1 MPSIFSRSRTN
12 STPKKHSLPPPQ
24 ESSVLD
30 EFGRISSRL
39 SNFGSNSPTPTS
51 KKDKKRAKEQEKWA
65 KAQSAARE
73 YNQSPDVPPPIP
85 DGSFLPLNLDRPRDE
100 SSLDQPKEHDYGYL
114 SYQRHV
120 VLGLEQ
126 VARLVVVLSDE
137 LGTRGGITT
146 PFIFS
151 TTALDISS
159 SAIKRLIQ
167 TFLATCIHQ
176 SAQAAADAEVCWRDE
191 ARFAGPHELGM
202 CLRWG
207 LARAIRSV
215 GGQDVR
221 GLLSWERYV
230 EFRDSEAAQ
239 GYPPAH
245 FSTLLQ
251 DLNPMLQTVLITLL
265 TLLSRLTANSTS
277 SGHTPPTLSPLFGP
291 LLFGLGPATLA
302 FHHTY
307 THYLRAVNAM
317 EHLQLVFI
325 RWQDC
330 PRTASDANI
339 TGSATGLGVPT
350 RLKEWIKGYPSMLP
364 FLQDP
369 ASNHH
374 QKPQARRGVRTVR
387 VMSVRRNV
395 RMYSPDLVK
404 SAASWAHRHD
414 ASGPSKNGLLVS
426 KEWGRI
432 APATLK
438 LTPRYSDAY
447 RKRMDM
453 PTNFHPDSGAPSAPG
468 LNTASST
475 SSYASS
481 FNSSGESDYF
491 GVGLNTRQGEDRFRS
506 LTDLRWGE
514 FESMGF
520 SELGDKKKLQFDLTE
535 TARTERTAKRETLS
549 WNDFSSSGFTRT
561 DAPLSATLQ
570 FSPPVAKTISSWP
583 AHNAEMSK
591 KLKKTEKALP
601 PFGWDTEP
609 VVVNEEVIEEP
620 FLDVFCDL
628 VYGGGWMDL
637 ERYEELDRDCN
648 WALVEFKSLPVNRTT
663 ASGGSD
669 PRTGTTL
676 ILFEE
681 FVPLEYRQQLAIPP
695 STRRRLPSLFS
706 PSSKS
711 KAWKQAATLNG
722 RPYVVGHVPHS
733 PTYREVEFEG
743 ILRGGGGTKVITL
756 GSKPSIKVPPPT
768 KAALLSP
775 VAPMPARQNAPS
787 PTPAAAPTP
796 TLAPSPAA
804 QVSVK
809 TTTISS
815 PLYVPAPDIPPAPKS
830 DEMHSDSTIST
841 KRSSRF
847 RLPGG
852 IPVPSPGGR
861 KTGLTPS
868 EYSTVDF
875 ETRLASY
882 SDDEHSAESEPEA
895 AKQKRRELQADA
907 WVDILVGS
915 QRRRM
920 GGQEAELKA
929 PGGLHARRSDPD
941 LASLEVAQVLAGVRD
956 RTPSLPS
963 VHHER
968 VDRDPAGGLD
978 HLHLHDADVDEI
990 ETVPRTSQA
999 SEYAEPET
1007 ETEPADDEELI
1018 HSSPIAARLL
1028 AKNQRRLGYF
1038 DLHPERRP
1046 PGQASPPRDDAAG
1059 KVARLAYD
1067 ADNDEDDDDT
1077 PLSEVVHASQPLRK
1091 LPVPPAAL
1099 QPAPAPAPAPVA
1111 PIPTVK
1117 IEPLKPLKPK
1127 TPPTLA
1133 PAPAPAPAPAVS
1145 VPASKT
1151 AALIE
1156 MYRERERGSSPN
1168 PGASSKVS
1176 PPAPAPAPAPA
1187 QVPMPIPAP
1196 IPIAPLQI
1204 SRLPVRTVSL
1214 PAAASTPTSTIV
1226 APAHKLDVPATA
1238 PAPVS
1243 VETEALVE
1251 PPKIIVEESGRASP
1265 ARYIHGA
1272 PLQNVLEEEEEEV

>member
-12 STPKKHSLPPPQ
+12 STPKKHSLPSPQ
-24 ESSVLD
+24 ESNVLD

-39 SNFGSNSPTPTS
+39 SNFASNSPAPTS
-51 KKDKKRAKEQEKWA
+51 KKDKKKAKEQEKRA
-65 KAQSAARE
+65 KAQGIARE
-73 YNQSPDVPPPIP
+73 YTQSPDVPPPIP
-85 DGSFLPLNLDRPRDE
+85 DGSFLPLSLERPRDDAA
-100 SSLDQPKEHDYGYL
+100 LEHDYGYL

-126 VARLVVVLSDE
+126 VGRLVIVLSEE

-167 TFLATCIHQ
+167 AFLATCANQ
-176 SAQAAADAEVCWRDE
+176 SAQAAADAEVRWRDE

-221 GLLSWERYV
+221 GLLSWDRYV

-251 DLNPMLQTVLITLL
+251 DLNPTLQTVLITLL

-330 PRTASDANI
+330 PRTTGEVTI
-339 TGSATGLGVPT
+339 TGSAAALGVPT

-369 ASNHH
+369 VSNQLH

-404 SAASWAHRHD
+404 TAATWANRHD
-414 ASGPSKNGLLVS
+414 ASGPSKNGLAVS

-438 LTPRYSDAY
+438 LSPRYSDAY

-453 PTNFHPDSGAPSAPG
+453 PVNFHPDTGAVSAPG

-481 FNSSGESDYF
+481 FSTSTESDYF
-491 GVGLNTRQGEDRFRS
+491 GLGLNTRTGEDRFRS

-520 SELGDKKKLQFDLTE
+520 SGLGDEKKLEFDLTE
-535 TARTERTAKRETLS
+535 TARTERSTKRETLS

-561 DAPLSATLQ
+561 DGPLSATLQ
-570 FSPPVAKTISSWP
+570 FSPPVAKTISAWP

-620 FLDVFCDL
+620 FVDVFCDL

-669 PRTGTTL
+669 PRTATTL
-676 ILFEE
+676 ILYEE

-695 STRRRLPSLFS
+695 STRRRIPSFFS
-706 PSSKS
+706 TSSKS
-711 KAWKQAATLNG
+711 KPWKQAATLNG
-722 RPYVVGHVPHS
+722 RPYVVGHVPHR

-743 ILRGGGGTKVITL
+743 LLRGGGDTKVITL
-756 GSKPSIKVPPPT
+756 ESKPSIKVPPPT
-768 KAALLSP
+768 KAELLSP
-775 VAPMPARQNAPS
+775 IEPMPVRRKAPS
-787 PTPAAAPTP
+787 PTPASAPTP
-796 TLAPSPAA
+796 PTVPVPPPAPASA
-804 QVSVK
+804 K
-809 TTTISS
+809 TASISS

-830 DEMHSDSTIST
+830 DEMHSDSTMSASINSA

-861 KTGLTPS
+861 KTGMAPS

-882 SDDEHSAESEPEA
+882 SDDEYSGPPETESV
-895 AKQKRRELQADA
+895 KQKRRQSKDDA

-920 GGQEAELKA
+920 AGQEADMM
-929 PGGLHARRSDPD
+929 GSGLHSRRSDPD
-941 LASLEVAQVLAGVRD
+941 MASLEVAQVLASVRD

-978 HLHLHDADVDEI
+978 HLHNADVDEI
-990 ETVPRTSQA
+990 ETVPRTSEA
-999 SEYAEPET
+999 SEYTNDHSVEHEEPEP
-1007 ETEPADDEELI
+1007 EPVDEEELI
-1018 HSSPIAARLL
+1018 QQSPSTARLL
-1028 AKNQRRLGYF
+1028 AKNQRRMGYF
-1038 DLHPERRP
+1038 DFHPERRP
-1046 PGQASPPRDDAAG
+1046 GQISPPRKNDKD
-1059 KVARLAYD
+1059 ARLVYD
-1067 ADNDEDDDDT
+1067 ADSDNDDDT
-1077 PLSEVVHASQPLRK
+1077 PLSEVVPPTQPLRK
-1091 LPVPPAAL
+1091 LPIPPT
-1099 QPAPAPAPAPVA
+1099 PAQASPLV
-1111 PIPTVK
+1111 PIPVVK
-1117 IEPLKPLKPK
+1117 IEPAKVEPQPVTSKPSSNGVH
-1127 TPPTLA
+1127 TPAAPTST
-1133 PAPAPAPAPAVS
+1133 PT
-1145 VPASKT
+1145 SKT

-1156 MYRERERGSSPN
+1156 MYRERERGSSP
-1168 PGASSKVS
+1168 K
-1176 PPAPAPAPAPA
+1176 PATPATSMA
-1187 QVPMPIPAP
+1187 MPAP
-1196 IPIAPLQI
+1196 IPITPLQP

-1214 PAAASTPTSTIV
+1214 GLSQDTPSPIV
-1226 APAHKLDVPATA
+1226 APVLKAPSPKVPSPEPT
-1238 PAPVS
+1238 
-1243 VETEALVE
+1243 LVE
-1251 PPKIIVEESGRASP
+1251 PPRVNVEETGRASP
-1265 ARYIHGA
+1265 ARYVHGA
-1272 PLQNVLEEEEEEV
+1272 PLHNVIEEEEEEV